1 MGRALKRLSLTV
13 WIFMGMAAGIAVGI
27 AAPSFA
33 VTLAPVSNI
42 FLRLIRSIIAP
53 LIFGTLVF
61 GIAGTG
67 DIKRMGRIGLKAI
80 VYFEAVTTI
89 ALFIGLGAVNLMR
102 PGAGIKIE
110 PTAADA
116 VAPQPQP
123 SAGAIIEHV
132 FPSSIIDAMARGDVL
147 EIVVFSFIFGAA
159 CAAIGTKA
167 KPVVSFC
174 ESLAEVMFRYTNYV
188 MYLAPTGVA
197 AAIAVTVGSKGFA
210 VLYGLGKL
218 ILTMYAAQAVFVVL
232 VFGSIVILFRIPRRR
247 FYQAVR
253 EPFLIAFSTASSEA
267 ALPRALENMEQFGVP
282 RHIVAF
288 VLPTGYSFNL
298 DGSTLYL
305 SLASVFVAQAA
316 GVNLS
321 LGQQLLMMLTLM
333 LTSKGVAGVPRA
345 ALVILAGTLASFHLP
360 MEGVAV
366 LLGIDAIMDMART
379 SVNVLGNCLASAVV
393 ARWEGVKF
401 TPAARG
407 AEMNPA

>member
-1 MGRALKRLSLTV
+1 MGRAVRRLSLTA
-13 WIFMGMAAGIAVGI
+13 WIFIGMAAGIALGI
-27 AAPSFA
+27 AAPGVAGRLS
-33 VTLAPVSNI
+33 PISNI

-53 LIFGTLVF
+53 LIFGTLVY

-67 DIKRMGRIGLKAI
+67 DLKRMGRIGLKAI
-80 VYFEAVTTI
+80 AYFEVVTTAALFLGLAAVT
-89 ALFIGLGAVNLMR
+89 LVR
-102 PGAGIKIE
+102 PGAGMKLA
-110 PTAADA
+110 PVADA
-116 VAPQPQP
+116 RVAPSQA
-123 SAGAIIEHV
+123 SAGSVIERV

-147 EIVVFSFIFGAA
+147 EIVVFSLLFGAA
-159 CAAIGTKA
+159 CAAIGVKA
-167 KPVVSFC
+167 KPVVGFC
-174 ESLAEVMFRYTNYV
+174 ESLAEVMFCYTNYV
-188 MYLAPTGVA
+188 MYLAPFGVG
-197 AAIAVTVGSKGFA
+197 AAIAVTVASRGSGILF
-210 VLYGLGKL
+210 GLGKL
-218 ILTMYAAQAVFVVL
+218 VLTMYAAQIIFVTMVL
-232 VFGSIVILFRIPRRR
+232 GSIVMLVRIPVGA
-247 FYQAVR
+247 FYRAAR

-316 GVNLS
+316 GVDLT

-345 ALVILAGTLASFHLP
+345 ALVILAGALSSFRLP

-393 ARWEGVKF
+393 ARWEGVEF
-401 TPAARG
+401 RTAP
-407 AEMNPA
+407 